1 MAPPGFKKAI
11 LAALPGTIHDI
22 RAKTGLAESTIR
34 RWARKLKGK
43 GMRISRYKRTSGL
56 YTPVYVVGYGPD
68 APDPGALSCADYC
81 RRWREK
87 AKATGEIEFV
97 YARRH
102 ARDRAKRA
110 AKTPQTWLSALGL

>member
-11 LAALPGTIHDI
+11 LAALPGTVLEI
-22 RAKTGLAESTIR
+22 RERTGLAESTIR
-34 RWARKLKGK
+34 RWARKLRGTE
-43 GMRISRYKRTSGL
+43 MRISRYIRTKGL
-56 YTPVYVVGYGPD
+56 YTPVYVAGPGKDANEPD
-68 APDPGALSCADYC
+68 AMSTADYC

-87 AKATGEIEFV
+87 ARKSGELEFV

-110 AKTPQTWLSALGL
+110 EKRPQSWLSALGL